1 MNPAAISLWAALL
14 IQIGLGVAVFRANS
28 KNHANQSFFVV
39 SFFIS
44 AWLLSL
50 HFAYNAAEAGAAES
64 WIRNAW
70 ATGVLVVNGFNLLRL
85 GILCRNSGWKQIG
98 ARAANI
104 GVPSLVAI
112 ALCYTTS
119 FLRYAEIRGGSA
131 TPDIPLPVYGP
142 LFPLF
147 A

>member
-1 MNPAAISLWAALL
+1 MNAAAISLWTALL
-14 IQIGLGVAVFRANS
+14 IQIGLGVAVFRANY

-50 HFAYNAAEAGAAES
+50 HFAYNAVTAPSAAF

-85 GILCRNSGWKQIG
+85 GILCRDSGWRQI
-98 ARAANI
+98 AMRSAKIA
-104 GVPSLVAI
+104 VPSFVA
-112 ALCYTTS
+112 
-119 FLRYAEIRGGSA
+119 
-131 TPDIPLPVYGP
+131 
-142 LFPLF
+142 
-147 A
+147 